1 MHQKFG
7 PDEPQV
13 LYQGRWVD
21 RSSFRVYVFNTEG
34 KKLAN
39 SYKDYT
45 DLIES
50 GLWFATIEDI
60 EPKTPVHIKTG
71 RKAKNVTNS

>member
-1 MHQKFG
+1 MEDK
-7 PDEPQV
+7 QV

-21 RSSFRVYVFNTEG
+21 KDFFRVFVYNLSG

-39 SYKDYT
+39 SYSEYT
-45 DLIES
+45 DLIQS
-50 GLWFATIEDI
+50 GLWFSNVEDV
-60 EPKTPVHIKTG
+60 EPKTPVNIRTG